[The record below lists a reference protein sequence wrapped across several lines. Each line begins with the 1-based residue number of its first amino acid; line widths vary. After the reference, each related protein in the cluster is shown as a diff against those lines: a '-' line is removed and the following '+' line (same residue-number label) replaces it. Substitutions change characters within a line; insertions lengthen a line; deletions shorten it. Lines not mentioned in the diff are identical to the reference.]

1 MTDAAPQPTLPQPVV
16 QIRDLLVRY
25 GARTVLNGVD
35 MSVYPGEIRAILGGS
50 GSGKSTLLKGI
61 LGLTPVAA
69 GRVQLLGQD
78 TLAMAEADRR
88 KLMQRTGVLFQN
100 GALFGSLTVGENVAL
115 PLREHRRLPEA
126 TIRELVQFKLAQ
138 VDLSHAE
145 HLRPAELSGGMR
157 KRAGLARALALD
169 PELLFC
175 DEPSAG
181 LDPLT
186 AAALDDLLLSL
197 RDRLNM
203 TVLLVTHELASIE
216 AIADSVIMVGGGKV
230 IAEGPIAQVRQQG
243 IAAVDDFFARRIRP
257 EASQNRS
264 AAELF
269 GLTPAPSAAAGA
281 TP

>member
-1 MTDAAPQPTLPQPVV
+1 MTDAAPQPASPEPVV
-16 QIRDLLVRY
+16 QVRGLVVRY
-25 GARTVLNGVD
+25 GKRTVLDGVD
-35 MSVYPGEIRAILGGS
+35 MTVYPGEIRAILGGS

-61 LGLTPVAA
+61 LGLTQVAA
-69 GRVQLLGQD
+69 GRVHLLGQD
-78 TLAMAEADRR
+78 TLALAETDRR
-88 KLMQRTGVLFQN
+88 SLMQRTGVLFQN
-100 GALFGSLTVGENVAL
+100 GALFGSLTVGENIAL

-145 HLRPAELSGGMR
+145 HMRPAELSGGMR

-186 AAALDDLLLSL
+186 AAAMDNLLLSL

-203 TVLLVTHELASIE
+203 TVVLVTHELASIE
-216 AIADSVIMVGGGKV
+216 AIADSVIMVGDAKV
-230 IAEGPIAQVRQQG
+230 IAEGPIGEVRKRG

-257 EASQNRS
+257 QTAEDRS
-264 AAELF
+264 AAEVL
-269 GLTPAPSAAAGA
+269 GLKPAPAAAAGA